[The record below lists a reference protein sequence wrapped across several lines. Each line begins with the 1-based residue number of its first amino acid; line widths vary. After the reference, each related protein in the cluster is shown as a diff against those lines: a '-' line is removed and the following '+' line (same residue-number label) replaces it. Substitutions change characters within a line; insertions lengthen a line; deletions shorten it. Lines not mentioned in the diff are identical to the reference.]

1 MGSSAI
7 PVLIGLILLHIHK
20 ISECQ
25 RIEVTPD
32 PSTNVIFS
40 KKPGQGLDC
49 TVCKNE
55 DSSQSCDSSLRLTES
70 KTTSVSFNCSQPGDV
85 FTVEINQDIDCS
97 SSACSSIA
105 VHPDATRFLEFSRS
119 FTWDVKVHLSKMFH
133 LDFPAPGM
141 RQIKPSES
149 CPDQHTYSITSYQRT
164 GPISIGSFCRN
175 GTISRIQVWYRGRI
189 SLEVPKGTPLN
200 PSDFR
205 VSIGPASTGLVEVD
219 VKLPRAE
226 SSVDFFTPNYG
237 TGYYND
243 YKVKWNFAVEPMVNF
258 TIEFKAYAPPE
269 CQKKEVTVDYALGE
283 KTSLTTKPTD
293 IQPKNKQG
301 DFSLTLNN
309 CDAKSAAKV
318 PGLSMHIM
326 VGVFRGGIPYL
337 CTVDLQNEEGLS
349 LEIVNTN
356 PQSYCEMR
364 SNFVVQEK
372 IVVPVGSKVDLYF
385 LDCPAQDLR
394 LTATKTIDFSGVSAR
409 SVSGT
414 PLIIPPMKWSLPVA
428 LNEFS
433 WLLRVPDQT
442 TLDLTS
448 AQRNLHQSVPDKP
461 CKEKVSLLVS
471 ESLGS
476 SMGQFCSPADG
487 AIQKIQI
494 RGNVSIT
501 VSPNTVK
508 DLSQE
513 TDPFLNIALSPEITE
528 NVIYTVSPLISGPA
542 YLASP
547 YWPDAMQP
555 SSSAS
560 WIINVPPEYRA
571 NLWFTNVSK
580 PTCDSGHAELEISPL
595 DSSAETQKWREDQS
609 FPDSIVQQTSFYL
622 NMSNCEPASGRYAL
636 LTKIIVQKESKKILA
651 IILAVV
657 GAVLALLIVALVVV
671 CVIRK
676 KNKPS
681 GNRSSIYIPKG
692 KPVLPG
698 NATFP
703 KSRTD
708 NESHVYASIDET
720 IYNRHLD
727 TNHPADS
734 NNGTWTNGHQ
744 VDTYR
749 PFLGPTD
756 SIPTDQ
762 DLPDGYSLDRGRDKD
777 VFQPFLTPPNTF
789 NLPRPRSPLIS
800 QGSLGFEDRRMV
812 DNELNTFKAAGDI
825 NPIRLSTD
833 ECKLRPQMDSDSDSY
848 HEPEYEEAM

>member
-1 MGSSAI
+1 MGSSAV
-7 PVLIGLILLHIHK
+7 PVLIGLILLQIHRF
-20 ISECQ
+20 SECQ
-25 RIEVTPD
+25 TIEVTPD
-32 PSTNVIFS
+32 PNTNVIFS

-55 DSSQSCDSSLRLTES
+55 DSSQTCDSNLRLTES
-70 KTTSVSFNCSQPGDV
+70 KTTSVSFNCSRPGDV

-119 FTWDVKVHLSKMFH
+119 FTWDVKVQPGKMFQ
-133 LDFPAPGM
+133 LDIPAPGM

-149 CPDQHTYSITSYQRT
+149 CPDQHTYSIISYQRS
-164 GPISIGSFCRN
+164 GPISIGTFCRN
-175 GTISRIQVWYRGRI
+175 GTISQIQVLYRGRV
-189 SLEVPKGTPLN
+189 SLEVSKGTPLN
-200 PSDFR
+200 PSDFS
-205 VSIGPASTGLVEVD
+205 VSIGPVSTGLVEVD
-219 VKLPRAE
+219 VKLPRGE
-226 SSVDFFTPNYG
+226 SSVDFFTPNYD
-237 TGYYND
+237 TGYYNE
-243 YKVKWNFAVEPMVNF
+243 YKIKWNFAVEPMVNF
-258 TIEFKAYAPPE
+258 TVEFKDYTPPT
-269 CQKKEVTVDYALGE
+269 CQNKEVTVDYAFGE
-283 KTSLTTKPTD
+283 TTSVTKKPTD
-293 IQPKNKQG
+293 VQPNNKQG

-309 CDAKSAAKV
+309 CDAKREN
-318 PGLSMHIM
+318 GLSMRIM

-337 CTVDLQNEEGLS
+337 CTVDLQKEERLN

-356 PQSYCEMR
+356 PQSFCEMR
-364 SNFVVQEK
+364 SNSVVQEK
-372 IVVPVGSKVDLYF
+372 IMVSAGSKADLYF
-385 LDCPAQDLR
+385 LDCPVQDLR
-394 LTATKTIDFSGVSAR
+394 LTATKTIDVSAL

-414 PLIIPPMKWSLPVA
+414 SLIIPNMESSLPVA
-428 LNEFS
+428 LHQFS
-433 WLLRVPDQT
+433 WLLQVPDQT

-448 AQRNLHQSVPDKP
+448 PSRNLHQSVPDKP
-461 CKEKVSLLVS
+461 CKERVSLLVS

-476 SMGQFCSPADG
+476 SIGQFCSPADG
-487 AIQKIQI
+487 AVQKIQI

-513 TDPFLNIALSPEITE
+513 TAPLINIALSPEIPE
-528 NVIYTVSPLISGPA
+528 NVIYTVSPLISGPT

-547 YWPDAMQP
+547 DWPDGMHP

-560 WIINVPPEYRA
+560 WIINVPPEYKA

-580 PTCDSGHAELEISPL
+580 PVCDSGHAELEIGPL
-595 DSSAETQKWREDQS
+595 DSSANKQVLREDQS
-609 FPDSIVQQTSFYL
+609 FPESLIQQTSFYL

-636 LTKIIVQKESKKILA
+636 LTKITVQKESKKVLG

-708 NESHVYASIDET
+708 NDSHVYASIDET

-734 NNGTWTNGHQ
+734 NNGAWTNGHQ

-756 SIPTDQ
+756 SIPTDR
-762 DLPDGYSLDRGRDKD
+762 DLPEDYLLDGGRDKD

-812 DNELNTFKAAGDI
+812 DNELNTFKTAGDI
-825 NPIRLSTD
+825 NPIRLSSD